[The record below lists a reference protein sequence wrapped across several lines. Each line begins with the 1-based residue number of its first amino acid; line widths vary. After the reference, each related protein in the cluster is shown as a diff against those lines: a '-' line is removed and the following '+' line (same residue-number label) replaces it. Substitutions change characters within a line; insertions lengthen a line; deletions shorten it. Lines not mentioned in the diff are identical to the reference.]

1 MAESDNG
8 DGNKSDDHADAGDHG
23 WPNAT
28 DRIDGD
34 RYHHRDHTRDRDHD
48 DNLAL
53 GDAEHESVETRD
65 PAHSNSDA
73 PPDLSTGPL
82 ASEQEREG
90 EGGGQHPAED
100 RHEGSRRRVPP
111 PKDSTDEVAC
121 TDQDRSN
128 HSESDGA
135 GHATSI

>member
-1 MAESDNG
+1 MATGITTETT
-8 DGNKSDDHADAGDHG
+8 
-23 WPNAT
+23 P
-28 DRIDGD
+28 
-34 RYHHRDHTRDRDHD
+34 RDRDHD

-65 PAHSNSDA
+65 PAHPDSDA
-73 PPDLSTGPL
+73 PPDLGIGPL
-82 ASEQEREG
+82 TSEQQCERK
-90 EGGGQHPAED
+90 GGGQHPAED
-100 RHEGSRRRVPP
+100 RHEGSRRRVPSSQ
-111 PKDSTDEVAC
+111 DSTDEVAC